1 MGLNTAD
8 LRPKQPVS
16 GDRPEAW
23 IARICGENQ
32 ADLLEHSPFFA
43 RERSQVRNP
52 PRPLEKRLLIRGK
65 LSVVSLMA
73 IWLRGV
79 LMAKDD
85 ERTSP
90 RTGIEAL
97 LALGF
102 GLE

>member
-1 MGLNTAD
+1 
-8 LRPKQPVS
+8 
-16 GDRPEAW
+16 
-23 IARICGENQ
+23 
-32 ADLLEHSPFFA
+32 
-43 RERSQVRNP
+43 
-52 PRPLEKRLLIRGK
+52 LEKRLLIRGK